1 MTTPPSS
8 MEERMARLE
17 GSYEQIDRRLGT
29 LEQDVWGL
37 RADLNAWVDR
47 VDGRFG
53 QMESRFGHIESQID
67 RIDTRIDQMNT
78 RIDRVESRIDR
89 LFYWQLGL
97 MGAIAASILTTILT
111 RFL

>member
-29 LEQDVWGL
+29 LEQDLRGL

-47 VDGRFG
+47 VDN
-53 QMESRFGHIESQID
+53 
-67 RIDTRIDQMNT
+67 RIDQVNN
-78 RIDRVESRIDR
+78 RIDQVGSRIDR

-97 MGAIAASILTTILT
+97 MGAIAASILTTVLT

>member
-29 LEQDVWGL
+29 LEQDLRGL

-47 VDGRFG
+47 VDN
-53 QMESRFGHIESQID
+53 
-67 RIDTRIDQMNT
+67 RIDHVNNRIDQMNT
-78 RIDRVESRIDR
+78 RIDQVGSRINR

-97 MGAIAASILTTILT
+97 MGAIAASILTTVLT